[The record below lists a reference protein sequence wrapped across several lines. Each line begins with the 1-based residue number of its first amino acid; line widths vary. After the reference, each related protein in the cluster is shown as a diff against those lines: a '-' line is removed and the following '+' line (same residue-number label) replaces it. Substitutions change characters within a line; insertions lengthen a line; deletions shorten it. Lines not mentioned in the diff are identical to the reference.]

1 MILRDDGYSPIPDG
15 RAVEGDVVVYKNNGI
30 PQHVGIIYEI
40 RDVSLAQDRSRFE
53 FWVLSQWGEDGEYL
67 HKMREVP
74 PIYGGDV
81 QVWSE
86 RKSAQ

>member
-1 MILRDDGYSPIPDG
+1 
-15 RAVEGDVVVYKNNGI
+15 VEGDVVVYKNNGI